1 MTRPA
6 LTLVAAV
13 AADGTIGKDGSIPW
27 HVPEDMR
34 HFRAVTLGHAV
45 IMGRKTFESLPGRR
59 PLRDR
64 RNIVVTRNAAFEADG
79 FEVAHSLDE
88 AIALARATDDDPRI
102 IGGEALYREALP
114 LATTL
119 LLTRLWREW
128 PGGDVLFPTDGISDF
143 DLVDRRPGETA
154 GVEFHRLVRARG

>member
-1 MTRPA
+1 MTRQP

-13 AADGTIGKDGSIPW
+13 AADGTIGHEGSIPW

-64 RNIVVTRNAAFEADG
+64 RNIVVTRNPGLVAEG

-102 IGGEALYREALP
+102 IGGETLYREAMP
-114 LATTL
+114 RATTL

-128 PGGDVLFPTDGISDF
+128 PCGDALFPEVEISDF
-143 DLVDRRPGETA
+143 RIVERRHGETV
-154 GVEFHRLVRARG
+154 GVEFLRLVRAT

>member
-1 MTRPA
+1 MTRQP

-13 AADGTIGKDGSIPW
+13 AVDGTIGKDGAIPW

-34 HFRAVTLGHAV
+34 HFRVVTKGHAV

-64 RNIVVTRNAAFEADG
+64 RNIVVTRNPGLVAEG
-79 FEVAHSLDE
+79 FEVAHSLGY
-88 AIALARATDDDPRI
+88 AIALAREADDDPCI

-119 LLTRLWREW
+119 YLTRLWHLS
-128 PGGDVLFPTDGISDF
+128 PGGDARFPLDATGDF
-143 DLVDRRPGETA
+143 DLVERRPGETA